1 MVRPRQS
8 KADTSAVESTAESR
22 AHRSLNRVAVLETAL
37 TAHLELGRAKTISE
51 LADGLLA
58 RVMTAFQASASGLYL
73 VEAEQLRLIT
83 DRGDEFAPLIAF
95 GYGLSGSVA
104 QSGLAML
111 TEDHHLTSYH
121 HEEDPG
127 SVWRS
132 AMSAP
137 IFKEGLLVGVLTVV
151 DLQRSNR
158 FDQTDL
164 ADLQHFAE
172 VAGAALSNTALL
184 ESAQQAERR
193 ARSQAQQLEQ
203 LHQASLAIT
212 KHAPDKALLHS
223 VLARAAV
230 LLEADAGAVYLLH
243 GNDELELVSQ
253 LHTVHQQRVLIARG
267 SGVSGQVVVTGQA
280 LKIDD
285 YQGWSNR
292 PTNELPPMWYSA
304 LSAPLSMGGRV
315 IGALT
320 LAHTRAINHFTDEDL
335 LTLQRFAG
343 VANVSLEN
351 AELLEVARASEQRA
365 MQQSALLEAL
375 NQTSLELTSMLA
387 PEALLQQLI
396 DRVSKLFDADA
407 GAVYLRVGTE
417 RFERAA
423 VYGQS
428 PSLDGVVGR
437 GLSGRVMAIGR
448 GLLVEDYQTWGGRDI
463 RSDEPS
469 RWRSALSAPLRRD
482 QAVIGALT
490 IADTRAANRF
500 SNTDLEILTRFATV
514 ASAALENL
522 RLIDDA
528 QRAESAALG
537 RAEQLEA
544 LTRVSLDVLSQRDFL
559 EVLERSL
566 ELLLPLIGAKM
577 GGYWQLVPERGM
589 LRLSIVTGI
598 PEVFAMIGSER
609 RVDDDARSAT
619 AHPLLIEDYSQLIEH
634 FQDQPNQLHGTI
646 RMPIKLST
654 GIHGVFVLAKAYSEP
669 FSQNQL
675 DTVRRFAA
683 LASVA
688 LENARL
694 IEDTK
699 RAETR
704 TSSRNALLEVLHQI
718 NLELG
723 EYMQLEPLL
732 QLLLERAVYLV
743 GAQSGRLYLRDHG
756 SMRLRHA
763 ATIGTAIIDAVEVGT
778 GTTGLAALNGTPV
791 VIDDYSVWEHRIVFD
806 GEWRSAMSIPLKRGE
821 EVLGVITV
829 ADHEQIGRF
838 GPDEIQVL
846 ERLAV
851 IASLA
856 IEKAQLLED
865 ATLAEEGALER
876 ARQIE
881 ALYQI
886 SLEVSGQLEPET
898 LLRGILE
905 RAMSL
910 LNTDAGSVYLIH
922 GDGSQAI
929 LAVGI
934 GGFPVQQLSLGSG
947 ASGKVMQSGAPLL
960 IDDYQAWSGRHPA
973 GESIWRSVA
982 SVPLKQGQR
991 IIGALTLANT
1001 NQIGRFRP
1009 PDLETL
1015 ERFATLASIAL
1026 ENSRLYTL
1034 ERLNL
1039 RDERLRARITQAV
1052 AKLRSVPELAQAVI
1066 EVLRDTL
1073 SYRCVSLYRLEEQTL
1088 KLQAQVGASAALRE
1102 IDTASGVNGR
1112 VVRTQKAELVIDART
1127 DPDFIADD
1135 PNLLSIVCSPL
1146 MGSEGVLGTL
1156 NIESDLE
1163 HPLGPQDLE
1172 MLRALAG
1179 PISTA
1184 FENAVLHERLERRAA
1199 EMEFLRFQAERAARF
1214 DPLTNLRNRR
1224 AFEEDFSRALERF
1237 KIEGRGFHLA
1247 VLDLTGF
1254 KQVNDRFGHAA
1265 GDVALARVAKVLA
1278 SDPTPGARAEHKAY
1292 RIGGDEFALIIP
1304 THLDNPDHVRSIV
1317 RHVIDGINGL
1327 DFEDSMRISTNI
1339 GCAAYPTEA
1348 NDPDKLKSLADTR
1361 MYAAKAAHRPI
1372 LEGDDLIEPPIPRR
1386 RANDQ

>member
-1 MVRPRQS
+1 MMRPVHGET
-8 KADTSAVESTAESR
+8 DTSTAQPLAE
-22 AHRSLNRVAVLETAL
+22 ANVQRSVRRVAVLEAVL
-37 TAHLELGRAKTISE
+37 KAHLELGQASSISD

-58 RVMTAFQASASGLYL
+58 RVMAVFQATASGLYL
-73 VEAEQLRLIT
+73 VQAGELRLIT
-83 DRGDEFAPLIAF
+83 DRGDEFEPVLAL
-95 GYGLSGSVA
+95 GHSLSGSVA
-104 QSGLAML
+104 KNSRAILSQ
-111 TEDHHLTSYH
+111 DHHLSPYH
-121 HEEDPG
+121 FKDHPG
-127 SVWRS
+127 SVWLC
-132 AMSAP
+132 AMSTP
-137 IFKEGLLVGVLTVV
+137 ILKDDQVVGVLTVGDSQQSHRFDATDLE
-151 DLQRSNR
+151 DLQR
-158 FDQTDL
+158 
-164 ADLQHFAE
+164 FAE
-172 VAGAALSNTALL
+172 VAGTALTNTALL
-184 ESAQQAERR
+184 ESAQRAERR
-193 ARSQAQQLEQ
+193 ARSQAQQLEL

-212 KHAPDKALLHS
+212 KHAPHKVLLHS
-223 VLARAAV
+223 VLERAAA

-243 GNDELELVSQ
+243 GDTELELVSQ
-253 LHTVHQQRVLIARG
+253 LHVLHHQRVLIERN
-267 SGVSGQVVVTGQA
+267 SGISGQVVETGQA
-280 LKIDD
+280 MKVDD
-285 YQGWSNR
+285 FQAWLGK
-292 PTNELPPMWYSA
+292 PANELPPLWYSA

-320 LAHTRAINHFTDEDL
+320 LAHTQALGHFNDEDL

-343 VANVSLEN
+343 VANVALEN
-351 AELLEVARASEQRA
+351 TELFDASQASERRA
-365 MQQSALLEAL
+365 RQQSALLEAL
-375 NQTSLELTSMLA
+375 NQTSLELTGMLA

-396 DRVSKLFDADA
+396 DRVSKLFSADA

-428 PSLDGVVGR
+428 PSLDGLVGR

-463 RSDEPS
+463 RPDEMS
-469 RWRSALSAPLRRD
+469 TWRSALSVPLMRGH
-482 QAVIGALT
+482 AVIGALT
-490 IADTRAANRF
+490 IADTKNANRF
-500 SNTDLEILTRFATV
+500 SSTDLDMLTRFSTV
-514 ASAALENL
+514 ASAALEKL
-522 RLIDDA
+522 RLLEDA
-528 QRAESAALG
+528 HRAEGAALA

-544 LTRVSLDVLSQRDFL
+544 LTAISLDVLSQRDFL

-566 ELLLPLIGAKM
+566 ELLLPLIGAKL
-577 GGYWQLVPERGM
+577 GGYWQVLPERNA
-589 LRLSIVTGI
+589 LRLVIAMGT
-598 PEVFAMIGSER
+598 PEAVALIGTER
-609 RVDDDARSAT
+609 ASDDDSGIAEL
-619 AHPLLIEDYSQLIEH
+619 HPLFIENYSDLLER
-634 FQDQPNQLHGTI
+634 FQDQPDQMRSTI
-646 RMPIKLST
+646 RMPIKF
-654 GIHGVFVLAKAYSEP
+654 GHDVHGVFVLAKAYSEP
-669 FSQNQL
+669 FSQQQL

-699 RAETR
+699 RAELR

-732 QLLLERAVYLV
+732 QLLLERAVHLV

-756 SMRLRHA
+756 STRLRHA
-763 ATIGTAIIDAVEVGT
+763 ATIGTAIIETVDVGS
-778 GTTGLAALNGTPV
+778 GTTGLAAQRGAPV
-791 VIDDYSVWEHRIVFD
+791 VIDDYGQWEQRIIFD
-806 GEWRSAMSIPLKRGE
+806 GQWRSVMSIPLKRGD

-829 ADHEQIGRF
+829 AHHEEVGRF
-838 GPDEIQVL
+838 GADEIQLL

-865 ATLAEEGALER
+865 ATLAEVDALER

-886 SLEVSGQLEPET
+886 SLEVSSQLEPET
-898 LLRGILE
+898 LLNGILE
-905 RAMSL
+905 RSMGL
-910 LNTDAGSVYLIH
+910 LNTDAGGVYLLH
-922 GDGSQAI
+922 GDGTEAV
-929 LAVGI
+929 LAASI
-934 GGFPVQQLSLGSG
+934 GGFPVQKLSLGVG
-947 ASGKVMQSGAPLL
+947 ASGHVMKSGAPVLL
-960 IDDYQAWSGRHPA
+960 DDYQTWSGRYPV
-973 GESIWRSVA
+973 GKSSWRSVA
-982 SVPLKQGQR
+982 SVPLRQGQR

-1001 NQIGRFRP
+1001 SETGRFRP
-1009 PDLETL
+1009 RDLDTL

-1026 ENSRLYTL
+1026 ENSRLYTS

-1039 RDERLRARITQAV
+1039 RDERLRARIALVV

-1073 SYRCVSLYRLEEQTL
+1073 SYRCISLYRLEDQTL
-1088 KLQAQVGASAALRE
+1088 KLQAQVGASAMLRE
-1102 IDTASGVNGR
+1102 IDTATGINGR
-1112 VVRTQKAELVIDART
+1112 VVRTQKAELVVDGRN
-1127 DPDFIADD
+1127 DLDFILDD
-1135 PNLLSIVCSPL
+1135 PELLSIVCAPL
-1146 MGSEGVLGTL
+1146 IGSEGVLGTL

-1184 FENAVLHERLERRAA
+1184 LENALLHERLERRAA

-1224 AFEEDFSRALERF
+1224 AFEEDFSRALERY
-1237 KIEGRGFHLA
+1237 KLEDRGFHLA

-1254 KQVNDRFGHAA
+1254 KQVNDHFGHAA
-1265 GDVALARVAKVLA
+1265 GDAALARVAKVLA
-1278 SDPTPGARAEHKAY
+1278 SDPNPNARAEHKAY

-1304 THLDNPDHVRSIV
+1304 VHLDHPDHVRTVIH
-1317 RHVIDGINGL
+1317 HVIQGINAL
-1327 DFEDSMRISTNI
+1327 QFEGDMRISSNI
-1339 GCAAYPTEA
+1339 GCAAYPTDA

-1372 LEGDDLIEPPIPRR
+1372 LEGDDLIDPPVPRR
-1386 RANDQ
+1386 RAND